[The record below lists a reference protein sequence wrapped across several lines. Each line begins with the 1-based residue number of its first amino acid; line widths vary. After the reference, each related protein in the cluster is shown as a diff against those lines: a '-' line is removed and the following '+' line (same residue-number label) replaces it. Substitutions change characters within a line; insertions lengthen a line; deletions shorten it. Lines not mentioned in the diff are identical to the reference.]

1 MVFYYAAVE
10 AGDAGARPYKKKCF
24 SNLFLVNVY
33 NFNSKIIKILIF
45 LK

>member
-10 AGDAGARPYKKKCF
+10 AGDAGARPYKKMF